1 MSVWTAQ
8 ADALGGR
15 MRVVLLD
22 LPGHGRSGKQQTDY
36 SMDYF
41 ARAVDAVLE
50 SAGVDK
56 AVLVGH
62 SMGSPVARQ
71 VLRRYPDR
79 VLALVAVDGA
89 LQLPD
94 SWPKGDSGA
103 TGQILAPL
111 QAPGYRTAVEGMVN
125 GMVGSTASGELRSAV
140 LQTAL
145 ATPQHVLVS
154 AMKGMFDPSVWNTEP
169 IAVPVLAVVVKGP
182 NWPPS
187 YRRSLSRIIADLSYE
202 EVDSVGH
209 YLMTERPE
217 VFNPMLTRFLSFL
230 RVLR

>member
-1 MSVWTAQ
+1 
-8 ADALGGR
+8 
-15 MRVVLLD
+15 
-22 LPGHGRSGKQQTDY
+22 
-36 SMDYF
+36 
-41 ARAVDAVLE
+41 
-50 SAGVDK
+50 
-56 AVLVGH
+56 
-62 SMGSPVARQ
+62 MGAPVARQ

-89 LQLPD
+89 LQLPAL
-94 SWPKGDSGA
+94 WPKGDSAA
-103 TGQILAPL
+103 TGQMLAPL
-111 QAPGYRTAVEGMVN
+111 QAPEYRTALEGMVS

-154 AMKGMFDPSVWNTEP
+154 AMQGMFDPSIWNTEP
-169 IAVPVLAVVVKGP
+169 IAVPVLAVMVKGP

-187 YRRSLSRIIADLSYE
+187 YRQSLARVAADLTYE

-209 YLMTERPE
+209 YLMMERPE
-217 VFNPMLTRFLSFL
+217 IFNPMLTRFLSFL